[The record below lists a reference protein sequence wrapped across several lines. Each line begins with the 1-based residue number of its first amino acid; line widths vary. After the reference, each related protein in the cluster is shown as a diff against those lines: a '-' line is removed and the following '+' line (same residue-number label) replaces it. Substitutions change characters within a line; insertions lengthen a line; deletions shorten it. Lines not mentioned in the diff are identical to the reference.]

1 VLHHLR
7 TALNFDMDSR
17 RLELQ
22 DAQADF
28 YSGTVHATFRADL
41 LPQPKYQVNAKLDRV
56 DLRELVAIT
65 ANLQQ
70 RFAGIASGDL
80 NLTANGIGREALASS
95 LEGHGS
101 IEVHGA
107 QLSGFDFQ
115 HLTPAATQ
123 PPVPASFRLVSG
135 NFSLD
140 SSKVRFTNLRLL
152 GPEDF
157 WEASGTVDF
166 SHKLDF
172 RLRAFS
178 PLPIEQNVSALRP
191 STIDAKSTYHFSGS
205 LESPQ
210 IVRITTE
217 PRSR

>member
-1 VLHHLR
+1 MQVRVLSPLPIE
-7 TALNFDMDSR
+7 S
-17 RLELQ
+17 
-22 DAQADF
+22 DF

-80 NLTANGIGREALASS
+80 TFTTSGVGREALAAS

-101 IEVHGA
+101 IDVHDA
-107 QLSGFDFQ
+107 RLTGFDFQ
-115 HLTPAATQ
+115 NSARAATG
-123 PPVPASFRLVSG
+123 PSEPASFRLVSG

-140 SSKVRFTNLRLL
+140 SSKIRFTNLRLL
-152 GPEDF
+152 GPEDS
-157 WEASGTVDF
+157 WEATGTVDF

-172 RLRAFS
+172 RLRGFT
-178 PLPIEQNVSALRP
+178 PVPIEQNVSSLRLSP
-191 STIDAKSTYHFSGS
+191 GDPKSTYRFSGS

-210 IVRITTE
+210 IVRTIE
-217 PRSR
+217 PRPR